1 MNSTLTSTDAGRTN
15 FMQRLDRE
23 VSREMELAPSHR
35 VSVLIVEDDPG
46 CRELFT
52 FLFKA
57 PQLAARFTVEFA
69 ESVNQAMT
77 LIAHRVFDI
86 CVLDYTLPDGSAADL
101 VRMWREYGYEVP
113 FICISGDTARDRE
126 MQELGALSFM
136 LKSDAGAP
144 DIWERT
150 MRYALHNYWQ
160 RVMCQCSGKN

>member
-1 MNSTLTSTDAGRTN
+1 
-15 FMQRLDRE
+15 MQRLDRE
-23 VSREMELAPSHR
+23 VSREMELEPSQR

-46 CRELFT
+46 CRELFR

-77 LIAHRVFDI
+77 LIVHRVFDL
-86 CVLDYTLPDGSAADL
+86 CVLDYTLPDGTAADL
-101 VRMWREYGYEVP
+101 VRMWRGYGYEVP
-113 FICISGDTARDRE
+113 FICIRGDTARDCE

-136 LKSDAGAP
+136 LKGDSGML

-150 MRYALHNYWQ
+150 MRYALHNYWT
-160 RVMCQCSGKN
+160 RAACQCVSGRN